1 MYLSGV
7 AGAVA
12 LGITTAMISTVAV
25 ALSLP
30 AVAVSALTVVSV
42 IGISILTSYIDADK
56 AKALNN
62 AVLGLFK

>member
-1 MYLSGV
+1 
-7 AGAVA
+7 
-12 LGITTAMISTVAV
+12 MISTVAV

>member
-56 AKALNN
+56 AKH
-62 AVLGLFK
+62 